1 MSNYTAKLS
10 LLQVALGKIP
20 LLVTGWVDSG
30 FIFAIDWNEWHR
42 IQIDG

>member
-10 LLQVALGKIP
+10 LPLVVSGKIP
-20 LLVTGWVDSG
+20 LLVAGEVDSG